1 MARVRSQDTRPEK
14 LVRGI
19 LSALGVRYRLH
30 RSDMPGR
37 PDLFIGR
44 LNLAVFVN
52 GCFWHG
58 HGCERSIRPKS
69 NCRFWNE
76 KLDGNIERDER
87 VKRELRSLGVASAIL
102 WTCEERGF
110 AARCR
115 YWARKYHSMAAAR

>member
-1 MARVRSQDTRPEK
+1 MARVKSRDTHPEK
-14 LVRGI
+14 VVRGI

-69 NCRFWNE
+69 RRRFWNE
-76 KLDGNIERDER
+76 KLDRNIERDER
-87 VKRELRSLGVASAIL
+87 VKHEMRAMGVAVAIF
-102 WTCEERGF
+102 WTCQERGF

-115 YWARKYHSMAAAR
+115 HLARKYHALAAVR